1 MITFQAPKMTKVH
14 YLPHILAPQ
23 VVLKKTCNSGHQ
35 LPMMSQRAPMPL
47 LPFCVHILSHVE
59 RKAFF
64 LEGSCK
70 QMVKYGATE

>member
-1 MITFQAPKMTKVH
+1 MITFQALKMTKVH

-47 LPFCVHILSHVE
+47 LPLCPHLITCGA
-59 RKAFF
+59 KGIFF
-64 LEGSCK
+64 RGELQTDG
-70 QMVKYGATE
+70 